1 MFVPRKTVLKTC
13 DSGKVAEQMCLGL
26 FQLLLQ
32 HALGW
37 GLLKHR
43 NLLLMVPEAGSP
55 RSQHWPFGCLM
66 SPASQCING
75 CLLSISSYRGRGVG
89 DLWGPF
95 NRTPVLNHEA
105 PPSWPKHLP
114 EASPPYIT
122 IVGGGGGYNMWILGG
137 HKHSV
142 CDILSQP
149 LKIAPFTCKIYCF
162 HLNSPLNLFQCQLQ
176 SLISKVS
183 SKCQLNQ
190 IQVRCQAWFILTQNS
205 AVWTCETRQI
215 LCIHSTGWDRKKLDI
230 PISKGRN
237 QNEER
242 GDRSQTSSKPSKAN
256 PSDLKSQDLFGLVL
270 HSPAHWRSSI
280 YVDQEGN
287 PIHVAVCEGMGGWPS
302 WSLRLTQ
309 SQPSPPQ
316 DNMTWHCTYWN

>member
-1 MFVPRKTVLKTC
+1 MY
-13 DSGKVAEQMCLGL
+13 GKQ
-26 FQLLLQ
+26 Q
-32 HALGW
+32 
-37 GLLKHR
+37 
-43 NLLLMVPEAGSP
+43 
-55 RSQHWPFGCLM
+55 
-66 SPASQCING
+66 QCISHSSEIRVSVWTGLVKVFFLAYRWLHSLCVLTRKRERENTCCNMSSCKG
-75 CLLSISSYRGRGVG
+75 TNSITRALS
-89 DLWGPF
+89 
-95 NRTPVLNHEA
+95 
-105 PPSWPKHLP
+105 SWPHITLTAY
-114 EASPPYIT
+114 ERPYLQT
-122 IVGGGGGYNMWILGG
+122 PSHWGKGFNMWILGG

-149 LKIAPFTCKIYCF
+149 LKIAPFTCKIHCF

-190 IQVRCQAWFILTQNS
+190 IQVRCQAWFILTQNF

-242 GDRSQTSSKPSKAN
+242 GDRSQTNSKPSKAN

>member
-137 HKHSV
+137 HKHSDHSKAQICQV
-142 CDILSQP
+142 KYS
-149 LKIAPFTCKIYCF
+149 KIYFKCISGLPRKKGNTPSLR
-162 HLNSPLNLFQCQLQ
+162 HDKRMKNQ
-176 SLISKVS
+176 SGGVPEWSG
-183 SKCQLNQ
+183 
-190 IQVRCQAWFILTQNS
+190 QVRGQ
-205 AVWTCETRQI
+205 V
-215 LCIHSTGWDRKKLDI
+215 
-230 PISKGRN
+230 KG
-237 QNEER
+237 QVR
-242 GDRSQTSSKPSKAN
+242 GQVKG
-256 PSDLKSQDLFGLVL
+256 QVGL
-270 HSPAHWRSSI
+270 
-280 YVDQEGN
+280 
-287 PIHVAVCEGMGGWPS
+287 
-302 WSLRLTQ
+302 
-309 SQPSPPQ
+309 
-316 DNMTWHCTYWN
+316 

>member
-1 MFVPRKTVLKTC
+1 MSSCKGTNSITR
-13 DSGKVAEQMCLGL
+13 
-26 FQLLLQ
+26 
-32 HALGW
+32 AL
-37 GLLKHR
+37 
-43 NLLLMVPEAGSP
+43 S
-55 RSQHWPFGCLM
+55 
-66 SPASQCING
+66 
-75 CLLSISSYRGRGVG
+75 
-89 DLWGPF
+89 
-95 NRTPVLNHEA
+95 
-105 PPSWPKHLP
+105 SWPHITLIAY
-114 EASPPYIT
+114 ERPYLQT
-122 IVGGGGGYNMWILGG
+122 PSHWGKGFNMWILGG

-149 LKIAPFTCKIYCF
+149 LKIAPFTCKIHCF

-302 WSLRLTQ
+302 WPLRLTQ
-309 SQPSPPQ
+309 SQPSPPRRTIWRDIVPIEIKQ
-316 DNMTWHCTYWN
+316 PHWAHLQWSK